1 MRKRLVVAGF
11 TVLAALACAARGA
24 SADQVLAFGSGS
36 DLANRETGAVV
47 LVSPSYSQGWLNG
60 TFPGPSGSVWVTAR
74 YQMVSQAGRVNAGLG
89 QAFEHVPVTT
99 CIKVENATLPNE
111 HCEQPQI
118 DGVTIG
124 TAYTISAQ
132 VWLPTAPAVVTV
144 RFSVP
149 AEAYG
154 MAAIRV
160 AQVMVTAA

>member
-24 SADQVLAFGSGS
+24 SADQILAFGSGS
-36 DLANRETGAVV
+36 DLANRETGTVV
-47 LVSPSYSQGWLNG
+47 LVSPGHAEGWLNG

-74 YQMVSQAGRVNAGLG
+74 YQMVSQAVRLNSDLG
-89 QAFEHVPVTT
+89 SAFENLGVTT
-99 CIKVENATLPNE
+99 CVKVENALLPNE
-111 HCEQPQI
+111 RCERQVL
-118 DGVTIG
+118 DGSSVG
-124 TAYTISAQ
+124 TAHTISAQ
-132 VWLPTAPAVVTV
+132 VWLPLAPAVVTL

-149 AEAYG
+149 SEAYG